1 MITCPNCNKEH
12 EDGTKFC
19 DNCGKQ
25 FAETIFCQNC
35 GEQTSTEF
43 AFCQKCG
50 ASLAE
55 ESETFNETAKK
66 KFKLPKINI
75 PKKLIAI
82 GSACVA
88 VVLVAAIVLS
98 ALFTGG
104 AENNFVLYI
113 KDKEL
118 FYTGI
123 DKIKPFQ
130 LTQKLDDSG
139 SLDNEYLFEAASAIG
154 CYIRMTKD
162 GKTIFYVDKI
172 SESATIYCRNV
183 NKPDQ
188 EPIKID
194 SEILTYSVSESGKLV
209 TYLKE
214 DGSLYQHNLKD
225 KEKIDSEVSSFV
237 VSSDGKKIGYLKEDG
252 GMYLK
257 NAGKD
262 KEKLDSDVETISYIN
277 EAMNTVYYIKEDA
290 IYKKVDGKEKEKIA
304 SDIDS
309 VIKTYDSGE
318 IYYLKSTANEVSL
331 IDYVEDDMKES
342 DAAMVQPQSPQYP
355 SYWDYNTYSEYE
367 RAYDEYEAAYEAYK
381 TARQEWNKKQNRDS
395 LRQNLSQR
403 KMENTAYTLCYY
415 NGKEEKVLTDAY
427 AKKYVAADDNPVLV
441 FSIYN
446 QSAVAKV
453 KLSEIEYLSEVEDMV
468 KASLFSSAEKYIAV
482 NDTYSVIEQT
492 DADNFKITDDGKTV
506 YFIDNESETTGHGEL
521 YKINVSSKAGK
532 PELYDS
538 DVSTLNINLTSNGK
552 ILYFK
557 DAKGGGKGE
566 LYIDKQK
573 VDYDVDI
580 SSYEYIKDSDTIM
593 YFTDV
598 NDEKSNGTLKMFKNG
613 KAVKI
618 ADDVTIYEVT
628 PSGEILY
635 LQNFS
640 LKNCKGELYVYKNKK
655 AQKIADDVVAI
666 VPIIDSGYSSNYF
679 SYYGSSYNYFDFDD
693 GYGGVA

>member
-1 MITCPNCNKEH
+1 MMITCPNCNKEH

-50 ASLAE
+50 ASLSE
-55 ESETFNETAKK
+55 ETEFVNETEKK
-66 KFKLPKINI
+66 KFKLPKFNI

-139 SLDNEYLFEAASAIG
+139 SMNNEELFEAANILG
-154 CYIRMTKD
+154 VYIHMTKD
-162 GKTIFYVDKI
+162 GKTIFYADKI
-172 SESATIYCRNV
+172 SESATIYCRSV

-209 TYLKE
+209 TYLRE

-262 KEKLDSDVETISYIN
+262 KEKLDSDVEIISYIN

-290 IYKKVDGKEKEKIA
+290 LYKKVDGKEKEKIA

-309 VIKTYDSGE
+309 VVKIYDSGE
-318 IYYLKSTANEVSL
+318 IYYLKSTNNEVSL
-331 IDYVEDDMKES
+331 IDYIEDDMKES

-355 SYWDYNTYSEYE
+355 SYWEYDTYSEYE
-367 RAYDEYEAAYEAYK
+367 RAYDEYEAAYEAYQ
-381 TARQEWNKKQNRDS
+381 TARQEWYKKQNRDS
-395 LRQNLSQR
+395 LRQKLSQR
-403 KMENTAYTLCYY
+403 KLENTAYTLCYY

-427 AKKYVAADDNPVLV
+427 AKKYAVADENPVFV

-468 KASLFSSAEKYIAV
+468 EASLFSSAEKYIAV
-482 NDTYSVIEQT
+482 NDSYSVIDQT
-492 DADNFKITDDGKTV
+492 DADNFKITDDGKAV
-506 YFIDNESETTGHGEL
+506 YFIDNESETTDNGEL
-521 YKINVSSKAGK
+521 YKISVSSKAGK

-538 DVSTLNINLTSNGK
+538 DVYAFELTSNGK

-557 DAKGGGKGE
+557 DVKDGGKGE

-573 VDYDVDI
+573 VDYDVDM
-580 SSYEYIKDSDTIM
+580 SSYKYIKDSDTIM

-598 NDEKSNGTLKMFKNG
+598 NDEGLNGTLKMFKNG

-618 ADDVTIYEVT
+618 ADDVTEYEVT
-628 PSGEILY
+628 PGGEILY

-640 LKNCKGELYVYKNKK
+640 SKNCKGELYVYKNKK
-655 AQKIADDVVAI
+655 AQKIADDVVVI
-666 VPIIDSGYSSNYF
+666 VPIISDYF
-679 SYYGSSYNYFDFDD
+679 ITAA
-693 GYGGVA
+693 V